1 MRTRASVLLAD
12 LWIRLYDRDLWKSGR
27 GLVEV
32 WSSLSLVLDWRKAA
46 AWGRQVREEAAE
58 HMETATEGHGQ
69 AWRITYV
76 NEVWQNFSGHGSRLM
91 KDLDLVPA

>member
-1 MRTRASVLLAD
+1 MMETFGS
-12 LWIRLYDRDLWKSGR
+12 
-27 GLVEV
+27 LVEV

-58 HMETATEGHGQ
+58 HMETATEGRGQ